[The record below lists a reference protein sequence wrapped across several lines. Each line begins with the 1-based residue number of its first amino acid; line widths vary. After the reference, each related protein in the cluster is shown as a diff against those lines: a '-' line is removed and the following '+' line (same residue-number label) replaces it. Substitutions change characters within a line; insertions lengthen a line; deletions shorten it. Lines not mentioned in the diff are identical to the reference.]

1 MSTSSTLQASLFCL
15 QDKRQRLIVP
25 SFPGGG
31 GFGKV
36 SDKGKI
42 VAKREEQT
50 FFPKANGSVNAWT
63 SAQEASN

>member
-1 MSTSSTLQASLFCL
+1 MTNRHLLS
-15 QDKRQRLIVP
+15 
-25 SFPGGG
+25 GGG

-36 SDKGKI
+36 SNKGKI
-42 VAKREEQT
+42 VAKLEEQT